1 MPTKPK
7 TSVPYFDSIK
17 AAIVTLKDR
26 GGSSRQAINKHVS
39 KARGAGFNNKVLNRA
54 LKAGLDSGKLVANK
68 GSYKLSA
75 AAKKAPKKKAAK
87 KAPKKKAAT
96 KKKKATKKRA
106 APKKKATKKKRAAP
120 KKKATKKKK
129 ASKKK

>member
-1 MPTKPK
+1 MG
-7 TSVPYFDSIK
+7 
-17 AAIVTLKDR
+17 LKDR

-75 AAKKAPKKKAAK
+75 AAKKAPKKKTAK
-87 KAPKKKAAT
+87 KAP

-106 APKKKATKKKRAAP
+106 APKKKRAAP

-129 ASKKK
+129 ASK